1 MARFISLP
9 SSIDKKTFK
18 NCIYLFCVLT
28 LLIYGKS
35 IGNGYS
41 MDDEYVIHNNKQVHG
56 GIAKIPEIFRSTYA
70 IDEKASFEYRP
81 LVKVTYAIEYQFFG
95 ESPHLS
101 HFINLLI
108 YILCLVLLFY
118 ALLRLLPGYH
128 YLFALTV
135 TLLFLIHPLHSEVV
149 ISLKNRDVMMS
160 FIGCMCSL
168 LFYLRYVEGKGKAA
182 VNLALGFF
190 VLLLGI
196 MSKKDAM
203 TFFAIIPF
211 SMWFFRDAG
220 WKKIGMIV
228 LTYLPVIIAFRL
240 AARSVTN
247 TTVRTLLQWENPLF
261 IHSTFAERIPQG
273 FYSLY
278 FYLKMFLLPHP
289 LISYYGYNQV
299 PIVGWSHPVV
309 WIMLLLLIGLVY
321 LIIKLKAIKTLWAY
335 GIIYFLVTISMF
347 TNVVVPVVGIVG
359 ERFAYIPSVGLCI
372 VAAYFLLN
380 YFKVPLQ
387 NLALKLKLV
396 SNGYWLA
403 IALAL
408 LLYGGKSF
416 SRNADWKD
424 AYTLYRADVETAS
437 ESAHTHSLLAA
448 TALARVKAEP
458 RLPKAEKKRLV
469 MEAEEHYLESIRI
482 IPDYTSS
489 HNNLGMLYYTYLADN
504 AKATKHLEKAVALDS
519 NYVEAYFNLGSC
531 YAAAQKYDLAEKCYL
546 RSVKLN
552 PKFTTAYQ
560 ALSSLYGMQKKYD
573 QILRLNQ
580 EAIDKGVKSDVMYV
594 NIGNVYFMTGDTV
607 KALPYLEKAIEF
619 NSNNRGVNGFLA
631 NWYQAKGD
639 KQKAAYYYDLM
650 SRSSSR

>member
-9 SSIDKKTFK
+9 PSIDKKTFK
-18 NCIYLFCVLT
+18 NCIFLFCVLT
-28 LLIYGKS
+28 FLIYGKS

-70 IDEKASFEYRP
+70 LEEKASFEYRP

-101 HFINLLI
+101 HFLNILM

-118 ALLRLLPGYH
+118 VLLRLLPAYH

-135 TLLFLIHPLHSEVV
+135 VLLFLIHPLHSEVV

-168 LFYLRYVEGKGKAA
+168 MFYLRYTEGKGKPF

-190 VLLLGI
+190 FLLLAI
-196 MSKKDAM
+196 MSKKDAI

-220 WKKIGMIV
+220 WKKIRWIL
-228 LTYLPVIIAFRL
+228 LTYLPVIISFRL
-240 AARSVTN
+240 AARSVMN
-247 TTVRTLLQWENPLF
+247 TSVRTLLLWENPLF
-261 IHSTFAERIPQG
+261 IHSTLPERIPQG

-278 FYLKMFLLPHP
+278 FYLKMFLFPHP
-289 LISYYGYNQV
+289 LIAYYGYNQV
-299 PIVGWSHPVV
+299 PIVSWGNAVV
-309 WIMLLLLIGLVY
+309 WIMILLLIGLAY
-321 LIIKLKAIKTLWAY
+321 LIVKRKAVKELWAY

-347 TNVVVPVVGIVG
+347 TNVLVPVVGIVG

-372 VAAYFLLN
+372 VAAYFLLK

-387 NLALKLKLV
+387 NIAFRLKSLN
-396 SNGYWLA
+396 NGYWIT
-403 IALAL
+403 IALLAV
-408 LLYGGKSF
+408 LYGGKSF

-424 AYTLYRADVETAS
+424 AYTLYHTDVETGS

-458 RLPKAEKKRLV
+458 RLSKAEKKRLV
-469 MEAEEHYLESIRI
+469 LEAEEHYLEAIRI

-489 HNNLGMLYYTYLADN
+489 HNNIGMLYYTYLGDN
-504 AKATKHLEKAVALDS
+504 EKATKHLERAVELDS

-546 RSVKLN
+546 RSLKLN

-560 ALSSLYGMQKKYD
+560 ALSNMYGMQKKFD
-573 QILRLNQ
+573 KILRLNQ
-580 EAIDKGVKSDVMYV
+580 EAIDKGIKSDVMYV
-594 NIGNVYFMTGDTV
+594 NIGNVYFMNGDTV
-607 KALPYLEKAIEF
+607 KALPYLEKAIQY
-619 NSNNRGVNGFLA
+619 NSNNRGVNAFLA
-631 NWYQAKGD
+631 NWYQARGD
-639 KQKAAYYYDLM
+639 KQKSAYYYGLM
-650 SRSSSR
+650 SRSSR